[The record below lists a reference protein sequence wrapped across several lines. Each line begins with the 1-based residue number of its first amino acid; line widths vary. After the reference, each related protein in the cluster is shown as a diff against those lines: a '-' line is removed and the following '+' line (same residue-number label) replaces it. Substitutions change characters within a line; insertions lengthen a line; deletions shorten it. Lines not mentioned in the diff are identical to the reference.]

1 MRILIT
7 EVIWKEGIK
16 ELKEQ
21 GFEVDY
27 DESLWKN
34 RKKILEVIGKYD
46 AIIVR
51 NQTNVDEELLNSAV
65 KLKVIGRLG
74 VGLDNINIPKSREI
88 GAKVVFAKNAN
99 ATSVAEYVMAVIME
113 ASRPLHLAGSDVRK
127 GNWNRKLHTYGELYN
142 KTIGLIGLGEIS
154 HRVSIRAKS
163 FGMKVIG
170 YDPFITEFDHILS
183 ESNVIRKSTIED
195 VLVESDFIS
204 LHIPLTSKTRNLI
217 SKDEFRLMKPSSFL
231 INSSRGGIVDEIA
244 LANALDQYEISGVFL
259 DVLESEPLENNHEL
273 LKYKNVV
280 ITPHIAGLTEE
291 SQIRT
296 SLLVA
301 KETAT
306 ILKGGNSL
314 CVV

>member
-1 MRILIT
+1 MRVLIT
-7 EVIWKEGIK
+7 EVIWKEGIQ
-16 ELKEQ
+16 ELKNQ

-27 DESLWKN
+27 DETLWSN
-34 RKKILEVIGKYD
+34 RKKMLEVIGIYD

-51 NQTNVDEELLNSAV
+51 NQTIVNEELLNSASN
-65 KLKVIGRLG
+65 LKVIGRLG
-74 VGLDNINIPKSREI
+74 VGLDNINIQNAREI

-99 ATSVAEYVMAVIME
+99 ATSVAEYVMAVLME
-113 ASRPLHLAGSDVRK
+113 ASRPLYLAGSDVRK

-154 HRVSIRAKS
+154 HRVSKRAKS

-170 YDPFITEFDHILS
+170 YDPFITEYDNILS
-183 ESNVIRKSTIED
+183 ETNVIRKLTMEE
-195 VLVESDFIS
+195 VLIESDFVS
-204 LHIPLTSKTRNLI
+204 LHIPLTSQTRNII
-217 SKDEFRLMKPSSFL
+217 SKKEFEIMKSTSFL
-231 INSSRGGIVDEIA
+231 INSSRGGIVDEEA
-244 LANALDQYEISGVFL
+244 LANALDKYEIAGAFL
-259 DVLESEPLENNHEL
+259 DVLESEPIEDDNRL
-273 LKYKNVV
+273 LKYNNVV
-280 ITPHIAGLTEE
+280 LTPHIAGLTEE

-301 KETAT
+301 KETAI